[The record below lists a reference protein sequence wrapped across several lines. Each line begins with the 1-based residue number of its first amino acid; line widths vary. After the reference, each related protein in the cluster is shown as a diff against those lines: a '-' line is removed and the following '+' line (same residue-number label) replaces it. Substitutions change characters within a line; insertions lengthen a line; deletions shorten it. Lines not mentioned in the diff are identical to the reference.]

1 MTRYRLG
8 VDIGGTFTDG
18 MLIDEA
24 TGEVSIAKVL
34 STPADPAAGFLEAT
48 ARIVREDGVR
58 PADVRF
64 VVHGTTVATNAIIEG
79 RTARTGFVTTEG
91 FRDMLEIARQTRPS
105 LYDLRFEKPPPL
117 VGRDLAFGIPERL
130 DAEGRVLAELDEGA
144 VREAARELGRLG
156 VESVAVCLLH
166 SYVNPS
172 HERRVAELIGEE
184 LPGVLVSISSD
195 VAPEIRE
202 YLRAS
207 TTVINASIRPVV
219 AGYLANVEARLRDAG
234 IAAELLVMQSS
245 GGVYSSRA
253 AGERP
258 AFMVESGP
266 AAGVIAAAALGAGL
280 DRPEIISFDMGGT
293 TAKVG
298 LIRGG
303 EPTITKEYQVGAS
316 AHAGIAGL
324 AASGYPLRTP
334 VIDLVEIG
342 AGGGSIAWVDSG
354 GMLRVGPRSA
364 GADPGP
370 VCYGRGGTEPTI
382 SDANV
387 VLGRLDPDY
396 FLGGE
401 IPLDVERARDAIERR
416 CAEQLGMGVIACA
429 NGIIEIANAAMVN
442 ALHLVSVQR
451 GYDPR
456 HFALV
461 AFGGAGPV
469 HANTLA
475 RDTAIPEVIVPPR
488 PGIFSAMGLLSTD
501 LRRDHLATFLR
512 PAAAIDPVE
521 LEAAFQRLESGA
533 VAELRAER
541 MADADI
547 ASSRFLDVRYLGQ
560 SYELPIPV
568 QPGAFGAGALAAA
581 ERHFH
586 QEHERAYGHSAPEE
600 PLEVVSVRVVAV
612 GRIARPEPRA
622 VGKRDEPAPRTLRP
636 VYFAELDGF
645 TDCPIYDRYSLGEG
659 ARISGPAIVEE
670 LDSTTVLHPGYA
682 ASVDRHGNLLITT
695 GNEG

>member
-18 MLIDEA
+18 MLIDET
-24 TGEVSIAKVL
+24 TGETSITKVL
-34 STPADPAAGFLEAT
+34 STPADPSRGFLEAT
-48 ARIVREDGVR
+48 SRILREAGVR

-64 VVHGTTVATNAIIEG
+64 IVHGTTVATNAIIEG
-79 RTARTGFVTTEG
+79 KTARTGFVTTEG

-105 LYDLRFEKPPPL
+105 LYDLGFEKPPPL
-117 VGRDLAFGIPERL
+117 VSRELAFGVRERL
-130 DAEGRVLAELDEGA
+130 DHEGHVLSALDEPS
-144 VREAARELGRLG
+144 VREVARELRQLG
-156 VESVAVCLLH
+156 AESVAVCLLH
-166 SYVNPS
+166 SYVNPE
-172 HERRVAELIGEE
+172 HERRVAELLAEE

-219 AGYLANVEARLRDAG
+219 ARYLANIEACLRDAG
-234 IAAELLVMQSS
+234 MTAQLMVMQSS

-266 AAGVIAAAALGAGL
+266 AAGVIASAALGTALGRS
-280 DRPEIISFDMGGT
+280 DIISFDMGGT
-293 TAKVG
+293 TAKAG

-303 EPTITKEYQVGAS
+303 EPTITKDYQVGAS

-342 AGGGSIAWVDSG
+342 AGGGSIAWVDNG
-354 GMLRVGPRSA
+354 GMLRVGPQSA

-401 IPLDVERARDAIERR
+401 IRLDVERARHAIRVR
-416 CAEQLGMGVIACA
+416 CAERLGLDVIACA

-456 HFALV
+456 HFSLV

-469 HANTLA
+469 HANALA
-475 RDTAIPEVIVPPR
+475 RDAAIPELIVPPR

-501 LRRDHLATFLR
+501 LRREHIATFLR
-512 PAAAIDPVE
+512 PAAAIEPAE
-521 LEAAFQRLESGA
+521 LNAAFERLEAAA
-533 VAELRAER
+533 VAELSGEG
-541 MADADI
+541 MARSDTATG
-547 ASSRFLDVRYLGQ
+547 RFVDTRYLGQ
-560 SYELPIPV
+560 SYELAIPIEPT
-568 QPGAFGAGALAAA
+568 PFDAEALATVA
-581 ERHFH
+581 ERFH
-586 QEHERAYGHSAPEE
+586 LEHERAYGHSAPDE
-600 PLEVVSVRVVAV
+600 PIEVVSVRVVAV
-612 GRIARPEPRA
+612 GRISKPEARALGER
-622 VGKRDEPAPRTLRP
+622 GSPAPRTRRP
-636 VYFAELDGF
+636 VYFSELGGF
-645 TDCPIYDRYSLGEG
+645 ADCPIYDRYALGRG
-659 ARISGPAIVEE
+659 AHLGGPAVVEE
-670 LDSTTVLHPGYA
+670 LDSTTVLYPGYV
-682 ASVDRHGNLLITT
+682 ASVDGQGNLLITREA
-695 GNEG
+695 GA